1 MSPDAQ
7 IRSTL
12 AEVDMQV
19 KDSGD
24 LAIQMAAS
32 GDPNAVEV
40 EAELDRLIAVR
51 TFIADALRAVEA

>member
-19 KDSGD
+19 KDAGD